1 MSKNEFVCDC
11 HPIDA
16 QIVEKTKTVMPN
28 ERVVKTLADFFS
40 IVGDPTR
47 CKILF
52 ALKAQPL
59 CVCDLANV
67 LSMTK
72 SSISHQLH
80 KMKDAGVV
88 KCERSGKQ
96 VFYSLDDR
104 HILEIFDTA
113 LLHIQHKAEERSN
126 EK

>member
-1 MSKNEFVCDC
+1 MAKNEFVCDC
-11 HPIDA
+11 HPIDEA
-16 QIVEKTKTVMPN
+16 LVKKTKAAMPDDAA
-28 ERVVKTLADFFS
+28 VKVLADFFS

-52 ALKAQPL
+52 ALKESPL

-72 SSISHQLH
+72 SSISHQLN
-80 KMKDAGVV
+80 KMKTAGVV

-96 VFYSLDDR
+96 VFYSLDDD
-104 HILEIFDTA
+104 HVLEILDTGMT
-113 LLHIQHKAEERSN
+113 HMKHKGEESH